1 MHQIIKLLPKQR
13 QTILFSATQTRKVE
27 DLARLSIQGTP
38 VYVGVHDDSA
48 AATVEGLQQGYVLC
62 PAEKRFLLLFT
73 FLKKNKN
80 KKVMV
85 SKHSACISIIQTI

>member
-38 VYVGVHDDSA
+38 IYAGVHDDAA
-48 AATVEGLQQGYVLC
+48 AATVEGLQQVILIMLHYLVG
-62 PAEKRFLLLFT
+62 
-73 FLKKNKN
+73 
-80 KKVMV
+80 
-85 SKHSACISIIQTI
+85 